1 MTNQIPMEQL
11 QDIPMNT
18 FAYELLREQLIPDL
32 MGKELNRILY
42 WAGKNLARKYPL
54 ETFDDVIRFF
64 EQACWGTLTIVE
76 QKRREMHLQLT
87 GPLIS
92 ERYRSKRDTT
102 YQLEAGFL
110 AEQIQQQ
117 RNVIAETYEE
127 QKKRSDKVLFI
138 VQWDP
143 KDILE
148 D

>member
-1 MTNQIPMEQL
+1 VSNQITLEQL
-11 QDIPMNT
+11 QDIPVNA

-32 MGKELNRILY
+32 MGKELDRILY

-64 EQACWGTLTIVE
+64 EQASWGTLTVVE
-76 QKRREMHLQLT
+76 QKRRELHLQLT

-92 ERYRSKRDTT
+92 ERYRSKRNTT

-110 AEQIQQQ
+110 AQQIQQQ
-117 RNVIAETYEE
+117 RNVIAETYED
-127 QKKRSDKVLFI
+127 QKKRSDKVFFI
-138 VQWDP
+138 IQWDA